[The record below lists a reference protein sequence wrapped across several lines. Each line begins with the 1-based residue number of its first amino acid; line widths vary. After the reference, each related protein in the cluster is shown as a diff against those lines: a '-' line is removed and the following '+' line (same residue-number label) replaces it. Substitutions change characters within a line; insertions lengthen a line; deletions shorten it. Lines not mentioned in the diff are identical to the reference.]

1 MSTGYAII
9 YSLNGDNDKVTNL
22 MVGPVDQEQADSI
35 MYELFGHPALRDVK
49 SCSYPE
55 GLEWAEENHAT
66 QIHKAIG

>member
-1 MSTGYAII
+1 MTFRFLG
-9 YSLNGDNDKVTNL
+9 
-22 MVGPVDQEQADSI
+22 GPEDEQADSI